1 MNRQE
6 YENIRKYLKGEKLPE
21 DEINTIKKQAERTEI
36 KSDVLYRRKDERL
49 VRILK
54 EDEVDSVIFMTHN
67 HETGAHF
74 GVETTYDKIARRYY
88 WKGMYK
94 DIKNYI
100 KYCDACQR
108 RGQKGGKGNLY
119 PIKVGEPFER
129 IGIDFVGPLEW
140 TKEGNKYILVV
151 TDYLTKWPEARAMKK
166 ATAKNVVEF
175 IYKEIICRHGC
186 PRVILS
192 DRGTHFRNEIV
203 DGICEKFR
211 IKHKLSSPYHPQTN
225 GLVERF
231 NRTLCEGLAK
241 VTEREN
247 EWDRYIESV
256 LFAYRTNKHNTTKR
270 TPFFMVYGREAIL
283 PIDDNNQDEEISE
296 KESLLKRTYEIIN
309 LKERRNDVLDIIE
322 ETQEKQKKRHD
333 ERIEEDKFEIGD
345 KVLLKDTAKEKQW
358 SGKLSQKW
366 KGPYYIHQVIGKG
379 AYKLRDMNGRV
390 LKAARNIK
398 HLKKYY
404 DQKDLITRV
413 YI

>member
-129 IGIDFVGPLEW
+129 IGIDFVGPLER
-140 TKEGNKYILVV
+140 TKVGNKYILVV
-151 TDYLTKWPEARAMKK
+151 TDYLTKWPEARAMKE

-186 PRVILS
+186 PRIILS

-241 VTEREN
+241 VTEKEN

-296 KESLLKRTYEIIN
+296 KDSLLKRTYDIIN
-309 LKERRNDVLDIIE
+309 LKEKRNEVLDIIE
-322 ETQEKQKKRHD
+322 GTQEKQKKRHD

-404 DQKDLITRV
+404 DQKDLITKV

>member
-21 DEINTIKKQAERTEI
+21 DKIITIKKRAERTEI

-129 IGIDFVGPLEW
+129 IGIDFVGPLER

-151 TDYLTKWPEARAMKK
+151 TDYLTKWPEARAMKE

-296 KESLLKRTYEIIN
+296 KNSLLKRTYEIIN
-309 LKERRNDVLDIIE
+309 LKEKRNEVLDIIE
-322 ETQEKQKKRHD
+322 GTQEKQKR
-333 ERIEEDKFEIGD
+333 
-345 KVLLKDTAKEKQW
+345 
-358 SGKLSQKW
+358 
-366 KGPYYIHQVIGKG
+366 
-379 AYKLRDMNGRV
+379 
-390 LKAARNIK
+390 
-398 HLKKYY
+398 
-404 DQKDLITRV
+404 
-413 YI
+413 

>member
-129 IGIDFVGPLEW
+129 IGIDFVGPLER

-151 TDYLTKWPEARAMKK
+151 TDYLTKWPEARAMKE

-192 DRGTHFRNEIV
+192 DRGTHFRNEII

-296 KESLLKRTYEIIN
+296 KDSLLKRTYDIIN
-309 LKERRNDVLDIIE
+309 LKEKRNEVLDIIE
-322 ETQEKQKKRHD
+322 GTQEKQKKRHD
-333 ERIEEDKFEIGD
+333 EKIEEDKFEIGD

-404 DQKDLITRV
+404 DQKDLITKV
-413 YI
+413 YV